1 MIPAHHRR
9 SDHPPRSSRSR
20 CARSAVCAP
29 LSPSQARRVH
39 RYGLDA
45 VRFSRGFPGPAKPV
59 FEGFVARRGGEH
71 RRGLNA
77 ATCGSGQGRATSGI
91 PDRRRMRLSSPPF
104 AWPRRRDATRP
115 RSASTA
121 PGGRTRA
128 GSSAASSVPMCPCD
142 IAGLRADRDRPPAW
156 AACPSA
162 PARFRRGLSRA
173 ILARSRCRQPDIAQ
187 REDVVAAR
195 LAIAHATHAN
205 RGGTDFQIP
214 PRSPAIY
221 QTALRQQ
228 SLG

>member
-1 MIPAHHRR
+1 MRPVTYQLTIARR
-9 SDHPPRSSRSR
+9 CDPEPQ
-20 CARSAVCAP
+20 P
-29 LSPSQARRVH
+29 GRRVH

-91 PDRRRMRLSSPPF
+91 PDRRLIRLSSPLSPGQ
-104 AWPRRRDATRP
+104 DAGTLP
-115 RSASTA
+115 DLRSASTA

-128 GSSAASSVPMCPCD
+128 GSPSAASRCRCVPCD
-142 IAGLRADRDRPPAW
+142 IAGLRADRDGPPAW

-173 ILARSRCRQPDIAQ
+173 ILARCRQPDIAQ

-195 LAIAHATHAN
+195 LAIAHATRAN

-221 QTALRQQ
+221 LTALRQQ

>member
-59 FEGFVARRGGEH
+59 FEGFVARRGGER

-91 PDRRRMRLSSPPF
+91 PDRRRIRLSSPPF

-156 AACPSA
+156 ARLPVSAREISPRPFACHSGSISMSA
-162 PARFRRGLSRA
+162 AGHRATRRR
-173 ILARSRCRQPDIAQ
+173 
-187 REDVVAAR
+187 
-195 LAIAHATHAN
+195 
-205 RGGTDFQIP
+205 RGGT
-214 PRSPAIY
+214 PRYCARNACKP
-221 QTALRQQ
+221 RRH
-228 SLG
+228 